1 MIASLKGTIGEVNEN
16 SAVIEV
22 GGVGYEIRCTAR
34 TCGSLDKKVGQ
45 SFGADQDKE
54 VEIFT
59 YYYLRENTA
68 ELYGFLEKEERNM
81 FKILIKISGVGPRGA
96 LNVLNAASVNILQRA
111 IAEGDTTVL
120 TRVSGIGNKI
130 AQKIILE
137 LKDKF
142 GTEWSTLGGDIRGES
157 DVVEALESLGY
168 SRQQAQSVL
177 KNIPEETEDTA
188 DKVKEALKLLGQK

>member
-1 MIASLKGTIGEVNEN
+1 MIALLKGTIRETGKN
-16 SAVIEV
+16 SAVVEV
-22 GGVGYEIRCTAR
+22 GGVGYEIQCAAR
-34 TCGSLDKKVGQ
+34 TADDLSKKTGQ
-45 SFGADQDKE
+45 DIE
-54 VEIFT
+54 VFT
-59 YYYLRENTA
+59 HYYLRENTA

-81 FKILIKISGVGPRGA
+81 FEILIKISGVGPRGA
-96 LNVLNAASVNILQRA
+96 LNILNAAPINMLQRA
-111 IAEGDTTVL
+111 IAEGDTSIL

-142 GTEWSTLGGDIRGES
+142 GTEWGALAGDIRGES

-177 KNIPEETEDTA
+177 KQIPEDLERTE
-188 DKVKEALKLLGQK
+188 DKVKEALKILGQK